1 MRESSMESSAM
12 RTRDDTVTSSLASVI
27 LHACSEFCVRF
38 WDCPLVR
45 YDNAN
50 MIPRMVI
57 RYHPSLTGYNIPHA
71 ICWYNRICCV
81 QLKVLIFEGSSHT
94 WTYSYSNDKWS
105 VIVELSL
112 QTRPNT
118 CKHYTQLILDGLLQG
133 IRFIYNRL
141 NLRCF
146 SRITNDDDH
155 HHNNNDNNDSK

>member
-118 CKHYTQLILDGLLQG
+118 CKHYAVDTRRSFTRNQIYLQS
-133 IRFIYNRL
+133 IEFKVFLQDYEWWW
-141 NLRCF
+141 
-146 SRITNDDDH
+146 S
-155 HHNNNDNNDSK
+155 SS